1 MLLGEALGDELKAI
15 FEALHLPVEL
25 GNADAVIIGARLIPL
40 AIAPRDDMTHQSQLD
55 KTERCVLSPS
65 LVA

>member
-40 AIAPRDDMTHQSQLD
+40 AISPRDTMTH
-55 KTERCVLSPS
+55 
-65 LVA
+65 